1 MPNNKKISEDG
12 LEVLHLIEQDPKISQ
27 RRLSAISGF
36 SLGKVN
42 YCLKALIDVGF
53 IKIQNFTN
61 SNNKLNYIYIIT
73 PKGMKEKITITKQ
86 FIDKK
91 QAEYDKLT
99 SYLNEK

>member
-1 MPNNKKISEDG
+1 MTDYKKLTEDG
-12 LEVLHLIEQDPKISQ
+12 LEVLHLIEKDPKISQ

-42 YCLKALIDVGF
+42 YCLKALIDIGF
-53 IKIQNFTN
+53 IKIHNFTN
-61 SNNKLNYIYIIT
+61 SSNKFNYIYIIT
-73 PKGMKEKITITKQ
+73 PKGMKEKITITRQ

-99 SYLNEK
+99 SYLGEK